1 MKVCRKI
8 FIIKTIN
15 AQTCYKIEKIS
26 MYIVIVIILLY
37 CVIRFILSYKNF
49 SLYRE
54 QEIKNNELRLIDIL
68 KDEGMT
74 KDEGMKGED
83 VKLYN

>member
-1 MKVCRKI
+1 M
-8 FIIKTIN
+8 N

-54 QEIKNNELRLIDIL
+54 QEIKNNELRLIDRL

>member
-1 MKVCRKI
+1 M
-8 FIIKTIN
+8 N

-68 KDEGMT
+68 KDEGMAKDEGMT

>member
-8 FIIKTIN
+8 FIIKTMN

-49 SLYRE
+49 SLCRE

-74 KDEGMKGED
+74 K
-83 VKLYN
+83 VKE